1 MIFAK
6 KDLIQGDWVILGP
19 KMLCPQNSGST
30 LKDVLIILHNERDE
44 EAHENQ
50 IMVLVFLWI
59 ADSLYFVMP
68 VVFIAID
75 LEH

>member
-6 KDLIQGDWVILGP
+6 KDLVQGDWVILGP

-50 IMVLVFLWI
+50 IMVLVFL
-59 ADSLYFVMP
+59 
-68 VVFIAID
+68 
-75 LEH
+75 